1 MSEKQK
7 LVFIVGPTGV
17 GKTDLAVKVA
27 WDIGEIVSVDSM
39 QVYRDLECGTAKPDK
54 SALARVPHHLVSIVS
69 PDFRFSAGDFRR
81 RALAVIEEIRER
93 GKVPVLVG
101 GTGLYFRALEYTLSQ
116 APGASP
122 LLREKLYR
130 SEERCRGSL
139 YRRLMEVD
147 LGAASGLHPNDL
159 VRIVRALEIYELS
172 GIRPSVLMEQKPDT
186 LFDILKF
193 GLMIDREQL
202 YGKLE
207 QRCMHMIREGLPGE
221 VYSLLHRGYDER
233 YPSMKGL
240 GYSHFI
246 QYFKGCHGYREVV
259 RFFMRDT
266 RRYAKR
272 QLTWF
277 KKEIGVSW
285 YSPDDDK
292 EISER
297 IGDFL
302 KA

>member
-7 LVFIVGPTGV
+7 MVFIVGPTGV

-27 WDIGEIVSVDSM
+27 RDIGEIISVDSM

-54 SALARVPHHLVSIVS
+54 VALAAVPHHLVSIVS

-81 RALAVIEEIRER
+81 RALPIIERIRER
-93 GKVPVLVG
+93 GKLPVLVG
-101 GTGLYFRALEYTLSQ
+101 GTGLYFRALEYALSQ
-116 APGASP
+116 APGASQHV
-122 LLREKLYR
+122 REKLYR
-130 SEERCRGSL
+130 SEERCKGSL
-139 YRRLMEVD
+139 HHRLMEVD
-147 LGAASGLHPNDL
+147 PETASRLHPNDL
-159 VRIVRALEIYELS
+159 VRIVRALEIHELS
-172 GIRPSVLMEQKPDT
+172 GTRPSLLMEQKRDP

-207 QRCMHMIREGLPGE
+207 QRCMHMIRRGLAGE
-221 VYSLLHRGYDER
+221 VYSLLRRGYDER
-233 YPSMKGL
+233 FPSMKGL

-246 QYFKGCHGYREVV
+246 QYFKGCYGYRETV
-259 RFFMRDT
+259 RLFSRDT

-277 KKEIGVSW
+277 KKDVGVSW
-285 YSPDDDK
+285 YSPDDHR
-292 EISER
+292 EIHER
-297 IGDFL
+297 MRDFL
-302 KA
+302 EA